1 MKRTRTIPDWL
12 RIKIP
17 GGEKYTLIKSVC
29 ERERLH
35 TVCVEARCPNAGE
48 CFCEGQA
55 TFLIM
60 GDVCTRHCRYCAVKH
75 GTPQAV
81 DPEEPARIARAVK
94 DLSLRYVVITS
105 VTRDDLVDGG
115 ASLFAE
121 CVRRIRADDSE
132 CGIELLIPDFMNTKD
147 DALSVVVDSRPDCL
161 NHNIELVED
170 LFSTIR
176 PEGNYSYSIGVIE
189 RIARSGIPAKSGLM
203 IGFGETHEQIVKTM
217 KDLAG
222 AGCVS
227 MTIGQYLQSNKDA
240 VPVTKFYSPF
250 EFEELGETART
261 LGIANVMS
269 GPLVRSSYHAERICG
284 DIFIDIP
291 PVWIDDCFPNGK
303 EE

>member
-1 MKRTRTIPDWL
+1 MKRTRAIPDWL

-17 GGEKYTLIKSVC
+17 GGEKYTLIKNVC
-29 ERERLH
+29 EREKLH

-60 GDVCTRHCRYCAVKH
+60 GDVCTRHCRYCAVTH
-75 GTPQAV
+75 GTPHAV

-105 VTRDDLVDGG
+105 VTRDDIDDGG

-121 CVRRIRADDSE
+121 CVRKIRADDSD
-132 CGIELLIPDFMNTKD
+132 CGIELLIPDFMHTKD

-170 LFSTIR
+170 LFGTIR
-176 PEGNYSYSIGVIE
+176 PEGNYPYSIGVIE

-203 IGFGETHEQIVKTM
+203 IGFGETREQIVSTI

-227 MTIGQYLQSNKDA
+227 MTIGQYLQSNRDA
-240 VPVTKFYSPF
+240 VPVAKYYTPS

-269 GPLVRSSYHAERICG
+269 GPLVRSSYHAETTRT
-284 DIFIDIP
+284 
-291 PVWIDDCFPNGK
+291 
-303 EE
+303 EM